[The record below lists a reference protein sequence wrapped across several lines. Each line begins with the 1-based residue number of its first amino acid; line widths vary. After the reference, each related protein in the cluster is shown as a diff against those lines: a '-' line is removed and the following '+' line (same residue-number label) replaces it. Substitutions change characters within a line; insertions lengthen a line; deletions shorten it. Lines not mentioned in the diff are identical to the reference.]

1 MGSTMRGMSRSTAQE
16 KPVKQVNLET
26 TNAVT
31 PQVAPEVTLE
41 PFEPAVPVS
50 IDSASEVTPEQDLE
64 STAPVLES
72 NDATQ
77 SETASVVLEAAGAMG
92 QITQNSPPAEKKSK
106 PKPPAK
112 KSGETADQKKVT
124 TNLS

>member
-1 MGSTMRGMSRSTAQE
+1 MGSTMRGMSKGTAQE
-16 KPVKQVNLET
+16 KQVDSNISDATALSM
-26 TNAVT
+26 T
-31 PQVAPEVTLE
+31 PDVSLE

-50 IDSASEVTPEQDLE
+50 IDSASEATPEQDLE

-72 NDATQ
+72 NDATP
-77 SETASVVLEAAGAMG
+77 SETASVVLEVAGAME

-112 KSGETADQKKVT
+112 KSGKTADQKKVT
-124 TNLS
+124 TPKAET